1 MAKRIKFSLKMA
13 NGEQVRNIDDLRENF
28 DLSSVMGYFADGKLL
43 TWLED
48 RYYDEEIEAVKSL
61 TKEDRDLGQKLCKIF
76 DVKYDASM
84 VKKIDVGSVERRNQK
99 MSELKQYTTDT
110 EILEKIDNVA
120 VTQKEFIELLGK
132 KLPEI
137 FLLNNTY
144 TAPPDL
150 ANVTLTGVGEVV
162 LKVNSNRY
170 IDFENKNVVFKNLKF
185 DDTYWAIAV
194 PEERKKLEKL
204 ADEKYKSK
212 EYFQALEL
220 YQKAAE
226 TGSAYS
232 YVSLGEMYQSGIGV
246 EKNLKTAYEFYEKA
260 AKLKDGQAYSYLG
273 DFYRRGLYVNED
285 GIKALECYKKAIE
298 LKFYGAYTNIGILY
312 WFGCSGIEQN
322 GTHAIDYLSKAAECG
337 RSRARYFLGL
347 IYAEGEIVEKDIN
360 KAISYYLE
368 AGKAGEAEAYSDL
381 GFLYLNGNGVQKDI
395 DTSIEYFKKAGDA
408 GYPLAYIY
416 IGHIYMDYDIGIL
429 ESEVARK
436 WYRKAADHGLA
447 EGFHYVAYT
456 IFATQEDNGFNLSFG
471 TDSDNIDEAIRWYEK
486 AANMDFAKS
495 CRQLA
500 SIYSSK
506 NYSPLKN
513 DMNESW
519 VIAEKW
525 YSKGLELGDKDC
537 AYWYASRYES
547 GSSIDI
553 DKAIS
558 IYTKGAEL
566 GDVSCMHSLAEIYY
580 EGRGSV
586 AQDLNKAEK
595 WASRTVE
602 KEPGVPA
609 YRNLLEEIQ
618 KANGTYQEKIV
629 IDASPSSS
637 NCFITTAVCG
647 SLNKPDDCDEL
658 MTMRWYRDKLKAE
671 DPVMAELI
679 KEYYRV
685 APLVVKKID
694 ETSEAPMVYR
704 QLWDN
709 SVSKIYQDIKAKE
722 YYQAKLQYMSMLEEL
737 CMRYNEPLAPGI
749 DAKIKK
755 VRLNKN

>member
-1 MAKRIKFSLKMA
+1 MVKRIKFSLKMA

-61 TKEDRDLGQKLCKIF
+61 TKDDRDLGQKLCKIF

-120 VTQKEFIELLGK
+120 VTQKEFVELLGK

-144 TAPPDL
+144 TVPPDL
-150 ANVTLTGVGEVV
+150 ANVTLTGVGEVI

-185 DDTYWAIAV
+185 DDKYWAIAK
-194 PEERKKLEKL
+194 PEKAKELVIRGRKL
-204 ADEKYKSK
+204 YKSK
-212 EYFQALEL
+212 EYEEAVKLLEE
-220 YQKAAE
+220 A
-226 TGSAYS
+226 S
-232 YVSLGEMYQSGIGV
+232 SLGSGNAYADLSDCYYYGNGV
-246 EKNLKTAYEFYEKA
+246 EKNYKKSFEYAEKAAEYSIGSAFYRLGELYLNGQYVNQDGFRAKEFYEKA
-260 AKLKDGQAYSYLG
+260 IKVGNNDGYFGLGVLYS
-273 DFYRRGLYVNED
+273 
-285 GIKALECYKKAIE
+285 K
-298 LKFYGAYTNIGILY
+298 
-312 WFGCSGIEQN
+312 GCSGVETDGSLAVEYFEKAKEHGINMATYWLGEIFAS
-322 GTHAIDYLSKAAECG
+322 GEIIPKDIGKAIDYYLDAGSHGIPDAYADIG
-337 RSRARYFLGL
+337 F
-347 IYAEGEIVEKDIN
+347 IY
-360 KAISYYLE
+360 L
-368 AGKAGEAEAYSDL
+368 AGDTVS
-381 GFLYLNGNGVQKDI
+381 QDI
-395 DTSIEYFKKAGDA
+395 DKCIQYFTKSGDE

-429 ESEVARK
+429 DREVAKK
-436 WYRKAADHGLA
+436 WYRKAADQGLA

-456 IFATQEDNGFNLSFG
+456 IFATEEDNGFNLSFG
-471 TDSDNIDEAIRWYEK
+471 TDSDNIDEAIKWYEK

-500 SIYSSK
+500 NIYSSK
-506 NYSPLKN
+506 YYSPLKN

-595 WASRTVE
+595 WASRAVE

-629 IDASPSSS
+629 IDGSPSSS

-671 DPVMAELI
+671 DPVMADLI